1 MRGRL
6 LRQMRTADA
15 PFFYGSP
22 YFPEGR
28 KEVLWRRLSPF
39 QLNWGKNK

>member
-1 MRGRL
+1 MPAAIQKQETCGYFMRGRL
-6 LRQMRTADA
+6 LEHAHTAGV

-28 KEVLWRRLSPF
+28 KEV
-39 QLNWGKNK
+39 G

>member
-1 MRGRL
+1 MFKLQKFHDYFMRGRL
-6 LRQMRTADA
+6 LRQARTADA

-28 KEVLWRRLSPF
+28 KEVL
-39 QLNWGKNK
+39 